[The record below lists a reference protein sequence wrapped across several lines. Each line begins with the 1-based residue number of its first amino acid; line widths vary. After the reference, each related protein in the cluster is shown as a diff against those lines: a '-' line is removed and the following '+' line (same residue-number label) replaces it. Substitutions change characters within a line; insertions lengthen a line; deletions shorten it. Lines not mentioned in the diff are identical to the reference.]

1 MRNRTL
7 PWALVAI
14 ALSFRCSS
22 GQGTDGAPGDSGAS
36 EPDVVTAIEHG
47 ASEAG
52 SKDKSHGPSP
62 QDAQGT
68 IDAVG
73 SVDDSSS
80 ADDSGAGAIG
90 PADAMP
96 GNPKPSS
103 GCGKPGQPNSQTV
116 TTITVGG
123 TQRTYLLTLP
133 SDYATTTP
141 QRLYF
146 VYHGAGGNHDSM
158 TGYGIQT
165 HAIGIFPDGVGGRW
179 SAQLTGPDID
189 MFDAVLAS
197 IEASACV
204 DTTRIYATGF
214 SFGASMANALGCAR
228 GNVLRAFSS
237 VDGGI
242 LFSGGAAACKGPIPA
257 WVNHYLMDPTDPYMQ
272 DGIPTRDL
280 IVSLNS
286 GTNPVAYD
294 APNPCVKYAG
304 KQPFAWCT
312 PPGAFHQWPDFATA
326 SMQRFFDSL

>member
-1 MRNRTL
+1 MPLNAIPLGTSVAKGEQTSKRGPLATIASRHRL
-7 PWALVAI
+7 EGLFHALISCRSRFAR
-14 ALSFRCSS
+14 FRY
-22 GQGTDGAPGDSGAS
+22 PGRLRR
-36 EPDVVTAIEHG
+36 H
-47 ASEAG
+47 
-52 SKDKSHGPSP
+52 
-62 QDAQGT
+62 DA
-68 IDAVG
+68 
-73 SVDDSSS
+73 
-80 ADDSGAGAIG
+80 
-90 PADAMP
+90 
-96 GNPKPSS
+96 
-103 GCGKPGQPNSQTV
+103 GCGKPGQPNSQAV

-158 TGYGIQT
+158 TGVGLQT
-165 HAIGIFPDGVGGRW
+165 HAIGIFPDGVNGRW

-189 MFDAVLAS
+189 MFDAVLAA
-197 IEASACV
+197 IEASTCV

-228 GNVLRAFSS
+228 GDVLRAFSS

-242 LFSGGAAACKGPIPA
+242 LFGGGAGACKRPVPA

-280 IVSLNS
+280 VVSLNS
-286 GTNPVAYD
+286 GANPVAYD
-294 APNPCVKYAG
+294 APNPCVEYAG
-304 KQPFAWCT
+304 KQPFVWCT

>member
-1 MRNRTL
+1 MPR
-7 PWALVAI
+7 ALVAI

-22 GQGTDGAPGDSGAS
+22 ERGTDGAPGDAGAS
-36 EPDVVTAIEHG
+36 KTDVATGIDGV
-47 ASEAG
+47 ASDAG
-52 SKDKSHGPSP
+52 RNHESDGPSP
-62 QDAQGT
+62 QDAQGP
-68 IDAVG
+68 IDAT
-73 SVDDSSS
+73 SS
-80 ADDSGAGAIG
+80 ADAISS
-90 PADAMP
+90 ADAMP
-96 GNPKPSS
+96 GNPQPSA

-158 TGYGIQT
+158 TGVGLQT
-165 HAIGIFPDGVGGRW
+165 HAIGIFPDGVNGRW

-189 MFDAVLAS
+189 MFDAVLAA

-242 LFSGGAAACKGPIPA
+242 LFSGGAGACKGPIPA

-280 IVSLNS
+280 VVSLNS
-286 GTNPVAYD
+286 GVSPVAYD
-294 APNPCVKYAG
+294 APNPCVEYAG
-304 KQPFAWCT
+304 KQPFVWCT

>member
-1 MRNRTL
+1 MRNRTM

-14 ALSFRCSS
+14 ALSLRCSS
-22 GQGTDGAPGDSGAS
+22 EQGTDGAPGDAGAS
-36 EPDVVTAIEHG
+36 GTDVVTGIDG
-47 ASEAG
+47 AAPEAG
-52 SKDKSHGPSP
+52 SHHESHLPSP
-62 QDAQGT
+62 QDAQGPT
-68 IDAVG
+68 DAI
-73 SVDDSSS
+73 SS
-80 ADDSGAGAIG
+80 ADAI
-90 PADAMP
+90 PVADADAIPAADAMP
-96 GNPKPSS
+96 GTPQPSA
-103 GCGKPGQPNSQTV
+103 GCSKPGKPNSQTV
-116 TTITVGG
+116 TMITVGG

-165 HAIGIFPDGVGGRW
+165 HAIGVFPDGVGGRW

-197 IEASACV
+197 VEASACV
-204 DTTRIYATGF
+204 DTRRIYATGF

-242 LFSGGAAACKGPIPA
+242 LFGGGAGACKGPIPA

-286 GTNPVAYD
+286 GANPVAYD
-294 APNPCVKYAG
+294 APNPCVEYAG

>member
-1 MRNRTL
+1 M
-7 PWALVAI
+7 PWALVVI

-22 GQGTDGAPGDSGAS
+22 EQGTDGAPGDAGAS
-36 EPDVVTAIEHG
+36 ETHAVTGIDGA

-52 SKDKSHGPSP
+52 SHHESDGPSP
-62 QDAQGT
+62 RDAQGP
-68 IDAVG
+68 IDAI
-73 SVDDSSS
+73 SS
-80 ADDSGAGAIG
+80 ADAVSS
-90 PADAMP
+90 ADAMP
-96 GNPKPSS
+96 GNPQPSA

-133 SDYATTTP
+133 SDYTTTTP

-158 TGYGIQT
+158 TGMGLQT
-165 HAIGIFPDGVGGRW
+165 HAIGIFPDGVNGRW

-189 MFDAVLAS
+189 MFDAVLAA

-204 DTTRIYATGF
+204 DTRRIYATGF

-242 LFSGGAAACKGPIPA
+242 LFGGGAGGCKGPIPA

-280 IVSLNS
+280 VVSLNS
-286 GTNPVAYD
+286 GVNPVAYD
-294 APNPCVKYAG
+294 APNPCVEYAG
-304 KQPFAWCT
+304 KKPFVWCT